1 MHRFLVY
8 ENTSRINASQNGRNT
23 TILQKPQKLDIS
35 VYSFLFLNSNLFERQ
50 IIPMSLG
57 FLDSRLYRNSK
68 HIQILCDLFT
78 TLVTGSADIEEKKIK
93 NKK

>member
-50 IIPMSLG
+50 IIPMSLC

-78 TLVTGSADIEEKKIK
+78 TLVTGSSDIEEKKIK